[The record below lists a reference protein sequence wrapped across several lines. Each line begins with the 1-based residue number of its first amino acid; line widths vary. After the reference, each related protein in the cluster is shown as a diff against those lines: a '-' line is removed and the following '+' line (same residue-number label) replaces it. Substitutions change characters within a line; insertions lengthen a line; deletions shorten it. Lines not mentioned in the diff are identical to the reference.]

1 MNLED
6 NLDYKN
12 LEDLNETFCSEYE
25 DYSEYESLSSV
36 ENNESLESLFE
47 LDFSMLASAKKLAQ
61 QNISEDDDQDDI
73 SDEKIWELAHL
84 LINAF
89 ESENPFENLIF
100 EFCNNINDEE
110 INQLV
115 NTYDIGIKKL
125 QTIVNQE
132 ILLTENYTTVGRR
145 ARNITRVT

>member
-6 NLDYKN
+6 NLDYEN
-12 LEDLNETFCSEYE
+12 LEDLNKTFCSEYE

-36 ENNESLESLFE
+36 ENSESLESLFE
-47 LDFSMLASAKKLAQ
+47 LDFNMLASAKKLTQ

-73 SDEKIWELAHL
+73 SDEKIWELAHS
-84 LINAF
+84 LINVF

-100 EFCNNINDEE
+100 EFCNNINDEG

-115 NTYDIGIKKL
+115 NAYDIGIKKL

-132 ILLTENYTTVGRR
+132 ILLTENYTT
-145 ARNITRVT
+145 